1 MSTIDTTTG
10 TTGTTTDHARRGI
23 GRAKKIGAIAAFT
36 ALVAGGGAAWA
47 LWSANGTGSGRATAL
62 TAQSITVTAAA
73 GPASLYPGA
82 TDGDITFTLTNPNP
96 YPVQFTSMTAGAIT
110 TSNPACAITNIS
122 VAPATGLALN
132 VAANATS
139 ALQTISNVVTMSAA
153 APDACQGVNFTIAL
167 TLTGVQV

>member
-1 MSTIDTTTG
+1 MSTIGTSTG
-10 TTGTTTDHARRGI
+10 SKIEHGRQGI

-82 TDGDITFTLTNPNP
+82 TDGDVTFTLTNPNP
-96 YPVQFTSMTAGAIT
+96 YPVQFTAMTAGAIT
-110 TSNPACAITNIS
+110 TSNPACAASNIS
-122 VAPATGLALN
+122 VVPATGLTLT

-139 ALQTISNVVTMSAA
+139 ALQTISNVVSMGAG
-153 APDACQGVNFTIAL
+153 APDACQGVDFTIAL
-167 TLTGVQV
+167 TLTGIQV

>member
-1 MSTIDTTTG
+1 MSTTG
-10 TTGTTTDHARRGI
+10 TAIDTSIEPGRRGI
-23 GRAKKIGAIAAFT
+23 SRAKKIGAIGAFT

-110 TSNPACAITNIS
+110 TSNPACATSNIS
-122 VAPATGLALN
+122 VAPATGLTIN

-139 ALQTISNVVTMSAA
+139 ALQTISNVVSMVPG
-153 APDACQGVNFTIAL
+153 APDACQGVDFTIAL
-167 TLTGVQV
+167 TLTGAQV